1 MRPLA
6 LAALSFLLL
15 ALESERLL
23 AQTTPTDSPRASPAT
38 GSKLLTLSLSHTSA
52 APGATDALVVLLNS
66 SMDNEPL
73 ALQWQISYP
82 SPQIGIDNRQIAADN
97 AAKSVG
103 KKVTCAGK
111 PEGASAYTYTC
122 IAAGGTKP
130 MHSGPIARFPLRVR
144 ETARTGMVTITLTGA
159 MSVRAGGL
167 STKLAD
173 STATLQ
179 IR

>member
-6 LAALSFLLL
+6 LAALSFPLL
-15 ALESERLL
+15 ALRPERLL
-23 AQTTPTDSPRASPAT
+23 AQTIPTELPRTPAT
-38 GSKLLTLSLSHTSA
+38 GSKLLTLSLSHASV
-52 APGATDALVVLLNS
+52 APGAAAALVVVLNS

-82 SPQIGIDNRQIAADN
+82 SPQIGIDSRQIAADS

-122 IAAGGTKP
+122 IVAGGTKP

-144 ETARTGMVTITLTGA
+144 DSARTGMVTITLTGA
-159 MSVRAGGL
+159 ISVRTAGL
-167 STKLAD
+167 SAHLAD
-173 STATLQ
+173 SAATLQ